1 MGFRATGIS
10 IVSDARI
17 NDLNGKVAHELL
29 TSPRGKNNFGAG
41 VCRRVRFRSCETVGY
56 GPTMWLKVEGW

>member
-17 NDLNGKVAHELL
+17 IDLIGKEAHELL
-29 TSPRGKNNFGAG
+29 TSPRGRNNFGNWG
-41 VCRRVRFRSCETVGY
+41 VQESQVSILWNCGLWAHHVG
-56 GPTMWLKVEGW
+56 